1 MLEAVIDPELH
12 SSIVDLGMVRD
23 VAVDEDGLVSVE
35 IALTI
40 ASCPLRGQIEGD
52 VESRLRGL
60 PGVTGVEIRTGAMT
74 APERAS
80 LMAKARKQAAERA
93 PETQIPVTTRIL
105 AVASGKGGVGKSSVT
120 VNLAAALAARGH
132 TVGVLDAD
140 IWGFSVPRMLG
151 VTARLGG
158 SDGKIHPNT
167 VEVPS
172 VRPGGPPGTLKVVS
186 MGFLVEDEGMAL
198 MWRGLVL
205 AKAVEQFLTDVR
217 WGEMEYL
224 LIDMPPGTGDIQ
236 MALSRLLPRAE
247 LLVVTTPAL
256 AAQKV
261 AVRVADMA
269 RRSYLKVAGVVEN
282 MSAFTC
288 DHGESYPLFG
298 SGGGAALADEVKAP
312 LLAQIPL
319 EPGVAAG
326 GDSGAPLALA
336 EPQSAAGQAFHLLAH
351 RLATE
356 IMPPVEMAG
365 CTARIFA
372 AATEN
377 LAALDAAKAGAISSR
392 TSDARSV
399 PLSGDA

>member
-1 MLEAVIDPELH
+1 
-12 SSIVDLGMVRD
+12 
-23 VAVDEDGLVSVE
+23 
-35 IALTI
+35 
-40 ASCPLRGQIEGD
+40 
-52 VESRLRGL
+52 
-60 PGVTGVEIRTGAMT
+60 MT
-74 APERAS
+74 APERAG
-80 LMAKARKQAAERA
+80 LMARARKQAAERA
-93 PETQIPVTTRIL
+93 PETEIPLTTRIL

-120 VNLAAALAARGH
+120 VNLAGALAARGH

-151 VTARLGG
+151 VNSRLGG
-158 SDGKIHPNT
+158 AEGKIRPN
-167 VEVPS
+167 EISVPS
-172 VRPGGPPGTLKVVS
+172 LRPDGPAGTLKVVS
-186 MGFLVEDEGMAL
+186 MGFLVDDEGMAL

-217 WGEMEYL
+217 WGDLDYL
-224 LIDMPPGTGDIQ
+224 LVDMPPGTGDIQ

-282 MSAFTC
+282 MSVFTC
-288 DHGESYPLFG
+288 DHGQSYPLFG
-298 SGGGAALADEVKAP
+298 SGGGEALAEEVGAP
-312 LLAQIPL
+312 LLAEIPL

-326 GDSGAPLALA
+326 GDTGSPLALA
-336 EPQSAAGQAFHLLAH
+336 EPQSPAGQAFHLLAH

-356 IMPPVEMAG
+356 VMPPVEMAG

-372 AATEN
+372 AAEAN
-377 LAALDAAKAGAISSR
+377 LAALDAAKSAEHREGAGEPVSIR
-392 TSDARSV
+392 PTPPV
-399 PLSGDA
+399 SGGA

>member
-1 MLEAVIDPELH
+1 MNPDRPTIEEVWRMLEAVIDPELH
-12 SSIVDLGMVRD
+12 SSVVDLGMVRD
-23 VAVDEDGLVSVE
+23 VAVDEEGLISVE

-40 ASCPLRGQIEGD
+40 ASCPLRSQIEGD

-60 PGVTGVEIRTGAMT
+60 PGATGVEIRTTAMS
-74 APERAS
+74 APERAN

-93 PETQIPVTTRIL
+93 PETEIPLTTRIL
-105 AVASGKGGVGKSSVT
+105 AV
-120 VNLAAALAARGH
+120 
-132 TVGVLDAD
+132 
-140 IWGFSVPRMLG
+140 
-151 VTARLGG
+151 
-158 SDGKIHPNT
+158 
-167 VEVPS
+167 
-172 VRPGGPPGTLKVVS
+172 
-186 MGFLVEDEGMAL
+186 AL

-217 WGEMEYL
+217 WGELDYL
-224 LIDMPPGTGDIQ
+224 LVDMPPGTGDIQ

-288 DHGESYPLFG
+288 EHGESYALFG
-298 SGGGAALADEVKAP
+298 SGGGQALADEVKAP

-319 EPGVAAG
+319 EPGVASG
-326 GDSGAPLALA
+326 GDTGSPLALA
-336 EPQSAAGQAFHLLAH
+336 EPQSPAGQAFHLLAH

-356 IMPPVEMAG
+356 IMPPVEMSG
-365 CTARIFA
+365 CTARVFA
-372 AATEN
+372 AANAN
-377 LAALDAAKAGAISSR
+377 LATLDAA
-392 TSDARSV
+392 
-399 PLSGDA
+399 